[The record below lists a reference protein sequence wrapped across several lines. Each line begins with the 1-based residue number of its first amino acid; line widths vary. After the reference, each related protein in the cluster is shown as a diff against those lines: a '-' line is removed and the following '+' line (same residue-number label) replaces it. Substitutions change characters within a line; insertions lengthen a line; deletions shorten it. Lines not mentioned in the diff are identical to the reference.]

1 MSKLKSYKT
10 FRQFST
16 EALGLNDY
24 ESWLISFKNKLV
36 KLIVETRKKNDLS
49 QADLAKILGTTQ
61 SVVSRIESGHSK
73 NITIDYLLK
82 VISGLGISP
91 KKIIKLAA

>member
-1 MSKLKSYKT
+1 MSKIKTYKNV
-10 FRQFST
+10 RQFST
-16 EALGLNDY
+16 DALGLNDY
-24 ESWLISFKNKLV
+24 ESWLITFKNKLV

-82 VISGLGISP
+82 VIAALGISP
-91 KKIIKLAA
+91 NKMIKLAA

>member
-1 MSKLKSYKT
+1 MSKIKSYKT
-10 FRQFST
+10 VRQFST
-16 EALGLNDY
+16 DALGLNDY
-24 ESWLISFKNKLV
+24 ESWLITFKNKLV

-91 KKIIKLAA
+91 NKMIKLAA

>member
-1 MSKLKSYKT
+1 MSKIKSYKT
-10 FRQFST
+10 VRQFST
-16 EALGLNDY
+16 DALGLNDY
-24 ESWLISFKNKLV
+24 ESWLINFKNKLV

-49 QADLAKILGTTQ
+49 QAGLAKILGTTQ

-82 VISGLGISP
+82 VISGLGICP
-91 KKIIKLAA
+91 NKMIKLAA

>member
-1 MSKLKSYKT
+1 MSKIKSYKT
-10 FRQFST
+10 VRQFST

-24 ESWLISFKNKLV
+24 ESWLITFKNKLV

-91 KKIIKLAA
+91 KKMIKLAA

>member
-1 MSKLKSYKT
+1 MSKIKSYKSV
-10 FRQFST
+10 RQFSSD
-16 EALGLNDY
+16 ALGLNDY
-24 ESWLISFKNKLV
+24 ESWLITFKNKLV

-91 KKIIKLAA
+91 NKMIKLAA

>member
-1 MSKLKSYKT
+1 MSKIKSYKT
-10 FRQFST
+10 VRQFST

-24 ESWLISFKNKLV
+24 ESWLITFKNKLV

-82 VISGLGISP
+82 VISGLGIP
-91 KKIIKLAA
+91 PNKMIKLAA

>member
-10 FRQFST
+10 VRQFST

>member
-1 MSKLKSYKT
+1 MSKIKSYKNV
-10 FRQFST
+10 RQFST
-16 EALGLNDY
+16 DALGLNDY
-24 ESWLISFKNKLV
+24 ESWLITFKNKLV

-73 NITIDYLLK
+73 SITIDYLLK
-82 VISGLGISP
+82 VISKLGISP
-91 KKIIKLAA
+91 NKMIKWAA

>member
-1 MSKLKSYKT
+1 MSKIKTYKNV
-10 FRQFST
+10 RQFST
-16 EALGLNDY
+16 DALGLNDY
-24 ESWLISFKNKLV
+24 ESWLITFKNKLV
-36 KLIVETRKKNDLS
+36 KLIVASRKRHNLS

-61 SVVSRIESGHSK
+61 SVVSRIESGNSK

-91 KKIIKLAA
+91 KRMIKLAA